1 VGRPARRQVV
11 APERRVGQLR
21 DSQAR
26 DPGGGRALKRAL
38 AACALVAAAWPGAA
52 WAHASLVETKPA
64 DGAVLVGSPAQV
76 RVLFDDDVRPATG
89 ADVVAN
95 DGRHSVLDGSPKVV
109 GGRTLVLPLRPR
121 LADGDYTVRW
131 SIVSDDGHREQGVL
145 AFAVGA
151 GRAPPTPVLT
161 AETELRWED
170 VLLRTLFLLG
180 ALVAAGALLQLRGG
194 PASRGLVFVAFAV
207 AAGGGSSLL
216 HAAEA
221 GGTRYAL
228 ALEVGTVAALVG
240 GTAAALWPWYPFVR
254 PLVWAAAAVLLVVP
268 TLSGHALDP
277 GRPHLLTTV
286 ADLAHVGAASAWLG
300 GLAALAVATGPDERA
315 PAARRLSRV
324 ALVSVAVLA
333 VTGGVR
339 ALIELDRVSQLWSTG
354 YGRAIL
360 VKTAL
365 FAALVGIGWAN
376 RSRLLPS
383 LARAGAAFTRLRR
396 NVLAETGLLTGVVIA
411 VAVLTSLRPA
421 GQAVV
426 ASRAAPAG
434 TPPLPPLGALH
445 LARQDRDLAVAIA
458 VRRDGLT
465 ATLLGPDGNAF
476 PAGAGVRIDG
486 KPAAS
491 ASCGPGCLNAP
502 LAHPPRVVAVTPDG
516 YPPVEFRV
524 PAAAPPA
531 TALLVRAEQAFRAL
545 ETVTVEE
552 SIASGPRPPQRSRQL
567 MVAPDRFEFRLADGT
582 AGIVVGGRR
591 WDRVGRGAWQPGVQA
606 PPLRLPTP
614 LWSRARRDARLIGP
628 HRIAFLDPRLPAWF
642 DVSLDPRTGLP
653 LKLHMIAAA
662 HFMSDRYS
670 RFDRPTRIVPPH

>member
-1 VGRPARRQVV
+1 V
-11 APERRVGQLR
+11 
-21 DSQAR
+21 
-26 DPGGGRALKRAL
+26 
-38 AACALVAAAWPGAA
+38 ACALLAAAWPGSA
-52 WAHASLVETKPA
+52 WAHASLVKTEPA
-64 DGAVLVGSPAQV
+64 DGAVLASSPAQV

-95 DGRHSVLDGSPKVV
+95 DSRNSVLHGAPRVV

-151 GRAPPTPVLT
+151 GRAAPAPVLA
-161 AETELRWED
+161 AETELRRQD

-194 PASRGLVFVAFAV
+194 PAARGLLFVAFAL
-207 AAGGGSSLL
+207 AAGGGSALL
-216 HAAEA
+216 HAAGA

-228 ALEVGTVAALVG
+228 ALEVGTIAALVG
-240 GTAAALWPWYPFVR
+240 ATAAAIWPWYPFVR
-254 PLVWAAAAVLLVVP
+254 PLVWVAAAVLLVVP
-268 TLSGHALDP
+268 TFSGHALDP
-277 GRPHLLTTV
+277 GRPRLLTV
-286 ADLAHVGAASAWLG
+286 VVDLAHVGAASAWLG
-300 GLAALAVATGPDERA
+300 GLAALAFATRADEGA

-324 ALVSVAVLA
+324 ALVSVVVLA
-333 VTGGVR
+333 LTGGVR
-339 ALIELDRVSQLWSTG
+339 ALIELDRVSQLWTTG

-365 FAALVGIGWAN
+365 FAALIGIGWAN
-376 RSRLLPS
+376 RSRLLPT
-383 LARAGAAFTRLRR
+383 LARAGAAFSRLRR
-396 NVLAETGLLTGVVIA
+396 NVLAETGLLTGVVVA
-411 VAVLTSLRPA
+411 VAVLTALRPA
-421 GQAVV
+421 GQTVV
-426 ASRAAPAG
+426 AGRAAPAG
-434 TPPLPPLGALH
+434 RPPPPPRGALH

-458 VRRDGLT
+458 VRRDVLT

-476 PAGAGVRIDG
+476 GAGADLSIDG
-486 KPAAS
+486 KPAAP
-491 ASCGPGCLNAP
+491 ASCGAGCLSVP
-502 LAHPPRVVAVTPDG
+502 LAGRPRAVAVAPDG

-524 PAAAPPA
+524 PASAPPA
-531 TALLVRAEQAFRAL
+531 TALLTRAEQAFRAL

-591 WDRVGRGAWQPGVQA
+591 WDRVGRGAWQLGIQA

-628 HRIAFLDPRLPAWF
+628 NRVAFLDPRLPAWF
-642 DVSLDPRTGLP
+642 DVSFDPRTGLP
-653 LKLHMIAAA
+653 LELHMIAAA

-670 RFDRPTRIVPPH
+670 RFDRPTRIVPPR